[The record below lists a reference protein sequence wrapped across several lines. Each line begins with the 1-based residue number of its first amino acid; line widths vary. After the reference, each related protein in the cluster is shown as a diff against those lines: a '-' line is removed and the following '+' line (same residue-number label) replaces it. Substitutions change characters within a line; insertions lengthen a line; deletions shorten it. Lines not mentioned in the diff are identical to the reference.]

1 MSNTNKDSIHDPARL
16 QEIADLDL
24 FSADLSDLVDDL
36 VEKGAKRLNLPYCSI
51 SIVLDEAQ
59 FFLSLYG
66 TPNEMIAASGG
77 TPLEWSFC
85 RMVVQDAKEFVVC
98 DALAHPAVKDNP
110 LVQVDGLQC
119 YLGVPMTTSRGHMI
133 GSFCAFGLEKR
144 SFSSDDINDLR
155 RMAAEAV
162 KRLEARVGRKLDR
175 ELVLELIRRS
185 QTLRRPV

>member
-1 MSNTNKDSIHDPARL
+1 
-16 QEIADLDL
+16 
-24 FSADLSDLVDDL
+24 
-36 VEKGAKRLNLPYCSI
+36 
-51 SIVLDEAQ
+51 
-59 FFLSLYG
+59 
-66 TPNEMIAASGG
+66 
-77 TPLEWSFC
+77 
-85 RMVVQDAKEFVVC
+85 
-98 DALAHPAVKDNP
+98 
-110 LVQVDGLQC
+110 
-119 YLGVPMTTSRGHMI
+119 MTTSRGHMI